1 MEEGAVGWSWRGSN
15 GAVRWSSLLSSLAAA
30 PWAALQVLLHTV
42 DPLWDRARRAA
53 PVLCHHRSTVSAS
66 SMESLRC
73 LRGRIRLLRW
83 MQHNRCRSRKPSTTI
98 GREIC

>member
-42 DPLWDRARRAA
+42 DLDEEVPRLVPRLAIILHGPRRQHTDG
-53 PVLCHHRSTVSAS
+53 PTY
-66 SMESLRC
+66 RC
-73 LRGRIRLLRW
+73 EMGPRRRRLS
-83 MQHNRCRSRKPSTTI
+83 C
-98 GREIC
+98 

>member
-15 GAVRWSSLLSSLAAA
+15 GAVGWSSLLSSLAAA

-53 PVLCHHRSTVSAS
+53 PAVPPSLDRQRFQHGVASLPARSHPPTQVDGAR
-66 SMESLRC
+66 SLP
-73 LRGRIRLLRW
+73 L
-83 MQHNRCRSRKPSTTI
+83 
-98 GREIC
+98 